1 LENKGGIMTN
11 RRTFLKSAATSLFLP
26 ASASAF
32 ESGSSDKSLII
43 IFLKGGPS
51 TIDMFDMKPDAPY
64 EYRGEFSPISTNT
77 PGIHITEH
85 MPLTAQQQDK
95 FSIIRSMSHSDS
107 NHGSGDHYML
117 TGYKPNPTFQSKQM
131 PNNHNPSFGSIIS
144 HEKGGIGSVPAYIC
158 LPTMHKSGGPAYLGA
173 THSPFVIAADPN
185 SPTFSV
191 PDLVPPFDL
200 PDDRIAI
207 REKLRRQLSKFEGT
221 KEVSSKAN
229 RKANS
234 FNTFRESAKTLML
247 SKEAKEAFD
256 IESEPAKMRERY
268 GRSTLGQSCLMAR
281 RLVEAGVRCVTIQH
295 TDWDTHDENFRLLK
309 DELLPPLDSA
319 ISTLFADLADRGL
332 SDKTVVLVT
341 GEFGRTPKI
350 DGGAGG
356 RGHFPA
362 AFSLLLSGGGLN
374 SGMCVGETDSTGMS
388 CVGSCYTPEDL
399 SKTLLRTLGV
409 ETHQELH
416 SSEGRPYAIVNGGKI
431 IKELF

>member
-1 LENKGGIMTN
+1 MKT
-11 RRTFLKSAATSLFLP
+11 RRTFLKGGAASLFLP
-26 ASASAF
+26 MSSYASEAA
-32 ESGSSDKSLII
+32 EASDKSLII
-43 IFLKGGPS
+43 VFLKGGPS
-51 TIDMFDMKPDAPY
+51 SIDMFDMKPNAPL
-64 EYRGEFSPISTNT
+64 EYRGEFSPISTCV
-77 PGIHITEH
+77 PDIHITEH
-85 MPLTAQQQDK
+85 LPLLSQQQDK
-95 FSIIRSMSHSDS
+95 FSIVRSMSHSDS

-158 LPTMHKSGGPAYLGA
+158 LPTMHKSGGSAYLGPPHA
-173 THSPFVIAADPN
+173 PFVISADPN
-185 SPTFSV
+185 SPTFTV
-191 PDLVPPFDL
+191 PDLIPPFHIGT
-200 PDDRIAI
+200 DRLTK
-207 REKLRRQLSKFEGT
+207 RESLRSKLSKFEGT
-221 KEVSSKAN
+221 KEATARTN

-234 FNTFRESAKTLML
+234 FNMFRESAQSLML
-247 SKEAKEAFD
+247 SKKAKEAFD
-256 IESEPAKMRERY
+256 IDRESAKMRERY

-319 ISTLFADLADRGL
+319 ISTLFADLEDRGL
-332 SDKTVVLVT
+332 SDKTLVLVT

-374 SGMCVGETDSTGMS
+374 SGMCVGETDRTGMS
-388 CVGSCYTPEDL
+388 CVGGCYTPEDL
-399 SKTLLRTLGV
+399 V
-409 ETHQELH
+409 ETILTSLDINTHQELH
-416 SSEGRPYAIVNGGKI
+416 SRDGRPFGMVNGGKR

>member
-1 LENKGGIMTN
+1 MTN

-43 IFLKGGPS
+43 VFLKGGPS
-51 TIDMFDMKPDAPY
+51 SIDMFDMKPDAPN
-64 EYRGEFSPISTNT
+64 EYRGEFSPVSTSV
-77 PGIHITEH
+77 PGVHITEH

-117 TGYKPNPTFQSKQM
+117 TGYKASPTFQSKQM
-131 PNNHNPSFGSIIS
+131 PNNQNPSFGSIIS
-144 HEKGGIGSVPAYIC
+144 HEQGGIGSVPAYIC
-158 LPTMHKSGGPAYLGA
+158 LPTMHKSGSSAYLGPVHA
-173 THSPFVIAADPN
+173 PFVIAADPN
-185 SPTFSV
+185 SPTFTV
-191 PDLVPPFDL
+191 PDLIPPFEL
-200 PDDRIAI
+200 GTDRLIK
-207 REKLRRQLSKFEGT
+207 RESLRSKLSKFEGT
-221 KEVSSKAN
+221 KEATARTN

-234 FNTFRESAKTLML
+234 FNTFRESAKSLML
-247 SKEAKEAFD
+247 SKKAKEAFD
-256 IESEPAKMRERY
+256 IDRESAKMRERY

-309 DELLPPLDSA
+309 EELLPPLDSA

-350 DGGAGG
+350 GGNAGG

-374 SGMCVGETDSTGMS
+374 SGMCVGETDKHGMS
-388 CVGSCYTPEDL
+388 CVGECYTPEDL

-416 SSEGRPYAIVNGGKI
+416 SSDGRPYAIVNGGKI